1 MAKYPIF
8 LEIGGR
14 RVVVVGGGLV
24 ALRKVEGL
32 LEAGARVVVVA
43 KQTCGAMARLCQ
55 EQPVELVRDRYSKEY
70 LGQAAL
76 VIAATNDPQLNQQI
90 YNDCQR
96 LQIWCNVVDRPELC
110 DFFVPA
116 VVRRGDLVVA
126 IGTEGFCP
134 AYASHLRKRLEE
146 VITPLHGEFLK
157 ELETIRKLLQRLV
170 ADQTLRK
177 GLLGQMVSD
186 RSFGVFKEKG
196 KVAWRRY
203 ARGLIRQVVGDEA

>member
-8 LEIGGR
+8 LEVKGR
-14 RVVVVGGGLV
+14 RAVVVGGGLV

-55 EQPVELVRDRYSKEY
+55 EQSVELIRGRYSKEY

-90 YNDCQR
+90 YEDCQQ
-96 LQIWCNVVDRPELC
+96 LEVLCNVVDRPELC

-134 AYASHLRKRLEE
+134 AYASHLRKKLEE
-146 VITPLHGEFLK
+146 VITVAHGEFLA
-157 ELETIRKLLQRLV
+157 ELEGMRKKLQRLV
-170 ADQTLRK
+170 PDQTIRK

-186 RSFGVFKEKG
+186 QSFVIFRDKG
-196 KVAWRRY
+196 KAAWRRY
-203 ARGLIRQVVGDEA
+203 ARQLIRRCVDGSQ